1 VRGELAAGFVSKA
14 LNVVEGSMKRTA
26 VALSLLMLLGWA
38 PVAAQEHQHGAQPD
52 IKSEAVAPP
61 TSKPPAAKNAM
72 SEKMAEMKR
81 KMAEKMK
88 APETASP
95 VGKNMMK
102 GHAPNDSSK
111 NEEKK

>member
-1 VRGELAAGFVSKA
+1 MVR
-14 LNVVEGSMKRTA
+14 SMQRIVFA
-26 VALSLLMLLGWA
+26 IGLLMLLGQV
-38 PVAAQEHQHGAQPD
+38 PVAAQEHQHGAPAD
-52 IKSEAVAPP
+52 SKFETVAPP
-61 TSKPPAAKNAM
+61 ASKPPAAINAM

-95 VGKNMMK
+95 VGKNLMK

-111 NEEKK
+111 NQDKK